1 MAIFAEVVKQGSFNK
16 AASILGLSASVVSYQ
31 IDKLEQKLGKKLL
44 YRSTRSLSLSSE
56 GKEFHLYVV
65 NMLAYAEQGITLMQ
79 EGQQILSGS
88 LHVTLPNALIHSRVC
103 VKIAEFSQLHPK
115 LNLQLTFNDHHEN
128 LIAKGIDVAIRAG
141 NLKDSALNCRR
152 IGEINRKLVCSPSF
166 LKGKPTPT
174 DIDSLSLLNWIRL
187 HSLPAS
193 RELIS
198 PEGVTVICHYQSN
211 ITVNNVTAMTELCL
225 NGAGVAT
232 LPAES
237 AQQKI
242 EQGLLIELLPTWK
255 VANIPLYA
263 VTPNELSKENNVY
276 KLVSYISALN

>member
-16 AASILGLSASVVSYQ
+16 AASVLDLSASVVSYQ

-44 YRSTRSLSLSSE
+44 YRSTRSLSLSCE
-56 GKEFHLYVV
+56 GQEFHRYIVK
-65 NMLAYAEQGITLMQ
+65 MLACAEQGISSMQ
-79 EGQQILSGS
+79 EGQQTLTGK
-88 LHVTLPNALIHSRVC
+88 LHVTLPNALIHSSVC

-115 LNLQLTFNDHHEN
+115 LHLQLTFNDHHEN
-128 LIAKGIDVAIRAG
+128 LVARGIDLAIRAG
-141 NLKDSALNCRR
+141 NLEDSALVCRR
-152 IGEINRKLVCSPSF
+152 IGEINRKLVCSPAYI
-166 LKGKPTPT
+166 KGKSTPT
-174 DIDSLSLLNWIRL
+174 NIDSLSRLNWIRL

-198 PEGVTVICHYQSN
+198 PEGDILACHYQSN

-225 NGAGVAT
+225 NGAGIAT

-237 AQQKI
+237 ALQKI
-242 EQGLLIELLPTWK
+242 EQGQLVELLPSWK
-255 VANIPLYA
+255 VASIPLYA

-276 KLVSYISALN
+276 KLVSYIST